1 MFFRGVGELILLII
15 TIIPILFKYGKI
27 DFKSIFINDLTK
39 IIAIIIIYT
48 WSSFIKAHELLNV
61 IYYYSSQSVSFLII
75 SESISYSIVEIIKS
89 NEKDNIIILVVE
101 IICIIF
107 STFATL
113 IYDEIIVIKKWGL
126 DKDVATEIVKRA
138 ELEINAIGLLSS
150 DNDDEEEESEGKNNN
165 SLASSV
171 YI

>member
-1 MFFRGVGELILLII
+1 MVASMLLFFVN
-15 TIIPILFKYGKI
+15 FNKCCVKV
-27 DFKSIFINDLTK
+27 KM
-39 IIAIIIIYT
+39 
-48 WSSFIKAHELLNV
+48 
-61 IYYYSSQSVSFLII
+61 
-75 SESISYSIVEIIKS
+75 
-89 NEKDNIIILVVE
+89 VE

-150 DNDDEEEESEGKNNN
+150 DNDDEEESE
-165 SLASSV
+165 
-171 YI
+171 

>member
-1 MFFRGVGELILLII
+1 MLKLSFFYLS
-15 TIIPILFKYGKI
+15 TIKYFFYYNNLDKLFFN
-27 DFKSIFINDLTK
+27 FKS
-39 IIAIIIIYT
+39 
-48 WSSFIKAHELLNV
+48 
-61 IYYYSSQSVSFLII
+61 
-75 SESISYSIVEIIKS
+75 IKS